1 MTPKLS
7 PESSTFRSPGMR
19 LRMKGVVLAIA
30 FSMLPVLSVGTAIYF
45 FGDRAITEQALQV
58 EQVGVLGPAEA
69 QLFREKQRRLLGL
82 LLLGTGVTALS
93 AGALAA
99 CLASHLL
106 PVRANV
112 SSKQRFESDELR
124 TDNVESDLNPVQQ
137 SMPLTVD
144 APPSL
149 ERSLAEAK
157 PSVVLTG
164 GIRRILEISDLARD
178 LAIKIEKASLQV
190 HPSSERREEEAY
202 ASAHHEND
210 LTEIQH
216 HFTEATL
223 NVKDVSEKAH
233 QVSEIVGF
241 IDNLAIQVN
250 QVAINATIKSGRDK
264 ALDQGTLL
272 TTTETVRTLTHSIG
286 QKTTEIAPL
295 ISKIQADVK
304 AVSTGI
310 EQGAEKVAA
319 KVELPQDTWRRV

>member
-1 MTPKLS
+1 
-7 PESSTFRSPGMR
+7 
-19 LRMKGVVLAIA
+19 MKGVVLAIA
-30 FSMLPVLSVGTAIYF
+30 CSMLPVLSVGTAIYF

-99 CLASHLL
+99 CFASHFL
-106 PVRANV
+106 PIRMRSNT
-112 SSKQRFESDELR
+112 SSRQRFEADDLSLEDVDLSAE
-124 TDNVESDLNPVQQ
+124 NVEIDRNLVQQ
-137 SMPLTVD
+137 DLGFS
-144 APPSL
+144 AESSPPL
-149 ERSLAEAK
+149 EREVPGSK
-157 PSVVLTG
+157 PSVVLQG
-164 GIRRILEISDLARD
+164 GLRRILEISDLARD
-178 LAIKIEKASLQV
+178 LSVNIEKASLQV
-190 HPSSERREEEAY
+190 HPSPERLEEGAY
-202 ASAHHEND
+202 AIAHSEND
-210 LTEIQH
+210 LSEIQH

-250 QVAINATIKSGRDK
+250 QVAINATIKSGREK
-264 ALDQGTLL
+264 AMNQGTLL
-272 TTTETVRTLTHSIG
+272 TTTETVRALTHSIG

-319 KVELPQDTWRRV
+319 KVELPQETWR